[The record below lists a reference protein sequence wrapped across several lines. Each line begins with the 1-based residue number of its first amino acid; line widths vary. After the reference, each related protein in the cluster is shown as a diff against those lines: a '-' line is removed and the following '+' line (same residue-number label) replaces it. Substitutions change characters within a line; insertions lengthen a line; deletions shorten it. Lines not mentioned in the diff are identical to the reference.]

1 MRIFISMAN
10 GKNPEVKRGDR
21 IMCVKMAEETS
32 VSMGDMGTV
41 LDVINDPIF
50 DGQIMVRMKWDNGST
65 LSLLSDAD
73 IWKKVKKENIDE
85 SKTDRLFDTFERHEL
100 VFEVFDVH
108 YFNDFLKKIRDS
120 GIINMFAA
128 SPLIYAGSEWIER
141 YYGEGREDDEAFQEV
156 INKADEA
163 KDKFISSLLN
173 YMLEQG
179 MSIDDME
186 KVNSMAKRAAN
197 ALLSIYISYH

>member
-1 MRIFISMAN
+1 MAN

-73 IWKKVKKENIDE
+73 IWKKVKKEKC
-85 SKTDRLFDTFERHEL
+85 SHHGLC
-100 VFEVFDVH
+100 
-108 YFNDFLKKIRDS
+108 
-120 GIINMFAA
+120 
-128 SPLIYAGSEWIER
+128 
-141 YYGEGREDDEAFQEV
+141 
-156 INKADEA
+156 NK
-163 KDKFISSLLN
+163 
-173 YMLEQG
+173 
-179 MSIDDME
+179 
-186 KVNSMAKRAAN
+186 
-197 ALLSIYISYH
+197 